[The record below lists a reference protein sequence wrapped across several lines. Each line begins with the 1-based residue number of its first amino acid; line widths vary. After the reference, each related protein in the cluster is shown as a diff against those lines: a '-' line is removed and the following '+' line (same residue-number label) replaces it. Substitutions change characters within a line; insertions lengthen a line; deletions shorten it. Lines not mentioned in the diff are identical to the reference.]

1 MPVQPEPSAEE
12 RGASDPNRDLGELW
26 SFGLEVSQVMADR
39 IVEMYRELPSIL
51 QGASGDLDTEMR
63 RLRIDLERAVD
74 LAVGVFDRMLA
85 LSRRVA
91 GNGAGAPDDSG
102 DNRVLVLRASP
113 GGVGSG
119 ELWIQNRGESDEP
132 APALWCTDL
141 RSAEAHV
148 IPADWVEV
156 TTIDTPIAARSS
168 RSARLRVA
176 LASDTRTGTYHG
188 LVLARDDP
196 DLTFRVRVDVS
207 DVVVD
212 LPTTAVNPDN
222 P

>member
-1 MPVQPEPSAEE
+1 MTSTPRCAACASTSSA
-12 RGASDPNRDLGELW
+12 
-26 SFGLEVSQVMADR
+26 
-39 IVEMYRELPSIL
+39 
-51 QGASGDLDTEMR
+51 
-63 RLRIDLERAVD
+63 AVD
-74 LAVGVFDRMLA
+74 LAVDAFDRVLA

-91 GNGAGAPDDSG
+91 GDGARSHDGAGDDG
-102 DNRVLVLRASP
+102 VLVVRVSP
-113 GGVGSG
+113 GGSGSG
-119 ELWIQNRGESDEP
+119 ELWIHNRGETDEP

-141 RSAEAHV
+141 RSAEAHL
-148 IPADWVEV
+148 IPADWVEL

-168 RSARLRVA
+168 RSAQVRVELGSA
-176 LASDTRTGTYHG
+176 TRIGTYHG

-212 LPTTAVNPDN
+212 LPTTTVATDN